1 MVWNIAFTLVASPQ
15 IKPTKYSE
23 KPENMFG
30 IVFEKAN
37 GRGRKANRT
46 SVYAEAAVGRVL

>member
-1 MVWNIAFTLVASPQ
+1 MVWNIAFTLVSSPQ
-15 IKPTKYSE
+15 IKPRKYSE
-23 KPENMFG
+23 KPENVFG
-30 IVFEKAN
+30 IVFEKAK